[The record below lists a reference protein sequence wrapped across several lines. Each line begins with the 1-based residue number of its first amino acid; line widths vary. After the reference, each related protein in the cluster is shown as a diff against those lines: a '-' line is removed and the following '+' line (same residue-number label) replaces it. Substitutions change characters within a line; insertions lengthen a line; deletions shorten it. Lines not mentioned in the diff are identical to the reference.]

1 MVASLTAAC
10 AIGAAVLGGVY
21 IATERYQKAASL
33 RSERQAISQLL
44 ALDASASIEE
54 IEMLLDAER
63 SLVVY
68 AAHAFGAGEE
78 GGERLTFSLDG
89 QLVAREGPGG
99 HDAGGPASA
108 AAGARKGLIPLGKV
122 YVARTGGT
130 LAGFVGESTTRGY
143 KNRIRYLV
151 ALTPAF
157 EIAGVRVVEH
167 EEDPGLGAEIA
178 TRAFEGQFIAR
189 SLEAAAALDV
199 TRDPM
204 PEDWRSALAQL
215 TRTPV
220 EEWRTAHADLIA
232 REGKQP
238 IYAVTGATI
247 SSRALTD
254 GVRTT
259 VERFRRRWEMLEAA
273 RGGAPVS
280 ANVEPGQRGG
290 PASAT
295 TEPDR
300 AGAPLSAAPEPDRGG
315 TR

>member
-21 IATERYQKAASL
+21 VATDRYQKAASL
-33 RSERQAISQLL
+33 RTERQAISQLL
-44 ALDASASIEE
+44 SLDASATIEE
-54 IEMLLDAER
+54 IEMLLDAGR
-63 SLVVY
+63 SQVIY
-68 AAHAFGAGEE
+68 AAHDFGAGEE
-78 GGERLTFSLDG
+78 AGERLTFSLDG
-89 QLVAREGPGG
+89 QLVAREGPGA
-99 HDAGGPASA
+99 HEAGGSA
-108 AAGARKGLIPLGKV
+108 RADARKGMTPLGKV
-122 YVARTGGT
+122 YVARVGGT

-143 KNRIRYLV
+143 KNKIRYLV

-167 EEDPGLGAEIA
+167 EEDPGLGAEVA
-178 TRAFEGQFIAR
+178 TRSFQGQFIAR
-189 SLEAAAALDV
+189 SAEATAALDV

-204 PEDWRSALAQL
+204 PEDWRAALAQL

-220 EEWRTAHADLIA
+220 ADWRAAHADLIA
-232 REGKQP
+232 REGARP

-259 VERFRRRWEMLEAA
+259 VERFRRRWQMLEAA

-280 ANVEPGQRGG
+280 ARVELNNGG
-290 PASAT
+290 P
-295 TEPDR
+295 R
-300 AGAPLSAAPEPDRGG
+300 
-315 TR
+315 

>member
-1 MVASLTAAC
+1 MVASLTGAC

-21 IATERYQKAASL
+21 IATDRYQKAASL
-33 RSERQAISQLL
+33 RTEREAIIQLL
-44 ALDASASIEE
+44 ALDASATIEE
-54 IEMLLDAER
+54 IKLLLDSER

-68 AAHAFGAGEE
+68 AVHDFGTGDDE
-78 GGERLTFSLDG
+78 GERLTFSLDG
-89 QLVAREGPGG
+89 ELVAREGPGA
-99 HDAGGPASA
+99 HDAGGSASGG
-108 AAGARKGLIPLGKV
+108 GARKGMIPLGKV
-122 YVARTGGT
+122 YVARVGGT

-143 KNRIRYLV
+143 KNRIRYMV

-189 SLEAAAALDV
+189 SAEATASLDV

-215 TRTPV
+215 TRTPAA
-220 EEWRTAHADLIA
+220 EWRAAHAGLVA
-232 REGKQP
+232 REGARP

-254 GVRTT
+254 GVRAT
-259 VERFRRRWEMLEAA
+259 VERFRHRWELLESA
-273 RGGAPVS
+273 RAGAPVS
-280 ANVEPGQRGG
+280 AR
-290 PASAT
+290 A
-295 TEPDR
+295 EPDQ
-300 AGAPLSAAPEPDRGG
+300 GG
-315 TR
+315 TP